1 MANDITTLL
10 PFRQYDDQDVVN
22 MFAYHGV
29 PTGAGLVV
37 KVDASNANLNEDSVD
52 IVNGG
57 FVNNLG
63 DAYSPLFVNPLKLA
77 VAGSGDNALG
87 ILLRDIRATDENGE
101 NLRFYPQKREELQ
114 CVLSGQ
120 TVPVATKGI
129 FTFTEDA
136 FTGAAIPAPASKLGI
151 RANGKLATA
160 VAADTVIGTVLA
172 TGSRAAGDAFAG
184 NYAIVKVNF

>member
-29 PTGAGLVV
+29 PTGAGLLV

-52 IVNGG
+52 LVNGG
-57 FVNNLG
+57 FSNTLG

-77 VAGSGDNALG
+77 VATSGDTPLG

-120 TVPVATKGI
+120 TVPVASRGI
-129 FTFTEDA
+129 FTFTDDA
-136 FTGAAIPAPASKLGI
+136 FTGSAVPAPNTAVFAH
-151 RANGKLATA
+151 ANGKLGLTGGSA
-160 VAADTVIGTVLA
+160 VKVGTVLA
-172 TGSRAAGDAFAG
+172 TGSRIAGDAFAG
-184 NYAIVKVNF
+184 NYAIVKIDV